1 MTYEIRKGAYT
12 LKGNP
17 RDVRGAELKVG
28 DDAPDFEL
36 MANDFSTKTLA
47 DYAGKIKLINVVP
60 SLETGICDA
69 QTRRFNEDA
78 TSLSDDVVV
87 ITVSADLPFTQR
99 RWCGASG
106 IDNIITLSSHMD
118 MKFSDDYGV
127 HDLVARLNQRSV
139 FIVDKDNKVVYA
151 RYNPEFAADVDFESA
166 LNALKELV
174 G

>member
-1 MTYEIRKGAYT
+1 MTYEIRQGAYT

-17 RDVRGAELKVG
+17 RDVRGAELNVG
-28 DDAPDFEL
+28 DDAPDFAL
-36 MANDFSTKTLA
+36 TANDFSTKTLA
-47 DYAGKIKLINVVP
+47 DYDGKIKLLNVVP

-69 QTRRFNEDA
+69 QTRRFNADA
-78 TSLSDDVVV
+78 TGLSDDVVV

-106 IDNIITLSSHMD
+106 IDNVITLSSYMD

-139 FIVDKDNKVVYA
+139 FIVDKDNKIAYA
-151 RYNPEFAADVDFESA
+151 QYNSEFAADVDFDSA
-166 LNALKELV
+166 LAALKEIV